1 MCGGGAHRWWPRGGA
16 KARWGAGRSRPL
28 LCSACDSAEVSIL
41 CCANDVALYARR
53 DREVHAANRLAGKH
67 QRLPLLAPGGQ
78 SAAVA
83 PPKCDICQVRAP
95 SLFALEM
102 LFVSRTGPEPDPP
115 PLRVQECDA
124 YFFCLEDRA
133 LLCRSCDV
141 AMHTANA
148 LVSAHRRFLLL
159 PGIAGAVAS
168 PAGEERPGAP
178 IHDV

>member
-1 MCGGGAHRWWPRGGA
+1 VAKRRVRGWSAPVVAAWRGQSELGQDRVGRRRGQSRPATGRRAEQASAVQCVRLGGGEHPLLRQRRGPLRAPRPGGSRRQPAGRQAPALTPPRPGGQSQSACGGGAP
-16 KARWGAGRSRPL
+16 
-28 LCSACDSAEVSIL
+28 
-41 CCANDVALYARR
+41 
-53 DREVHAANRLAGKH
+53 
-67 QRLPLLAPGGQ
+67 
-78 SAAVA
+78 
-83 PPKCDICQVRAP
+83 
-95 SLFALEM
+95 
-102 LFVSRTGPEPDPP
+102 
-115 PLRVQECDA
+115 
-124 YFFCLEDRA
+124 FCLEDRA

>member
-1 MCGGGAHRWWPRGGA
+1 M
-16 KARWGAGRSRPL
+16 
-28 LCSACDSAEVSIL
+28 
-41 CCANDVALYARR
+41 
-53 DREVHAANRLAGKH
+53 
-67 QRLPLLAPGGQ
+67 
-78 SAAVA
+78 
-83 PPKCDICQVRAP
+83 
-95 SLFALEM
+95 
-102 LFVSRTGPEPDPP
+102 
-115 PLRVQECDA
+115 
-124 YFFCLEDRA
+124 CLEDRA